1 MLHWS
6 MAAILLFLLALGIW
20 MANFVPDLIER
31 FRLTQ
36 LHKSWGAVAF
46 ALALLRLGWRAVD
59 RPRPALPAATPP
71 WQRRAARASHV
82 LLYALMILMPVS
94 GWVMASASPLQETL
108 GMTNEVFGLFALPDP
123 WVPGVEPLSDAA
135 RSLHVAAALTLM
147 AVLALHVG
155 AALKH
160 HLIDRDRV
168 LRGMLRGPEPGGEG
182 KN

>member
-59 RPRPALPAATPP
+59 RPRPALP
-71 WQRRAARASHV
+71 HV